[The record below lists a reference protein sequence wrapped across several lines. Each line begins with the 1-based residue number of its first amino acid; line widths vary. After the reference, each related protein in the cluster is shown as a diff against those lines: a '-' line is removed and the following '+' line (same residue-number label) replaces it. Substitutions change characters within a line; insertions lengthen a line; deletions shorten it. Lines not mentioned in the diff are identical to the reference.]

1 MSSRFAQIS
10 IPSSC
15 DRRARGWIGERQK
28 AAAAA
33 GTLSQVPRHGTAPF
47 DATDMKHD
55 KAGFVKPKGVRDCV
69 AAPDPVSR
77 TVGSVL
83 SSC

>member
-1 MSSRFAQIS
+1 
-10 IPSSC
+10 
-15 DRRARGWIGERQK
+15 
-28 AAAAA
+28 
-33 GTLSQVPRHGTAPF
+33 
-47 DATDMKHD
+47 MKHD
-55 KAGFVKPKGVRDCV
+55 KAGFVKPKGVRDSV